1 MLDLLGI
8 GAQKAGTSWLFR
20 WLGAHPRI
28 SFPAGKEVHFWDKK
42 RDRGIDWYRGLF
54 SADDGKLH
62 GEITPAYSCLSSESI
77 AECHGTFPG
86 LRLVYLLR
94 NPIDRA
100 WSAAKMELQRK
111 HPEMIV
117 FPDGWF
123 IEEFRSG
130 DSLAR
135 GDYETCLKNW
145 LRFYRQDQLLVL
157 RFEELVEN
165 PASLLAK
172 CCLHLGVEPLDSPYE
187 SLLRAKEFVGL
198 PEPLRP
204 SLLAVLH
211 EIYDEKIRSL
221 QGFLGWDFGEWLDSH
236 NAETFDSTA
245 ASLMGVPNL

>member
-1 MLDLLGI
+1 MLDFLGI

-42 RDRGIDWYRGLF
+42 RDRGIDWYRDLF

-62 GEITPAYSCLSSESI
+62 GEITPAYACLPPESI
-77 AECHGTFPG
+77 AECHGAFPG
-86 LRLVYLLR
+86 LRLFYVLR

-111 HPEMIV
+111 HPEIIE

-123 IEEFRSG
+123 IEEFRSSG
-130 DSLAR
+130 SLAR

-145 LRFYRQDQLLVL
+145 LRFYRPDQLLVL
-157 RFEELVEN
+157 RFEDLVEN

-172 CCLHLGVEPLDSPYE
+172 CFSHLGLEPLEFPCE
-187 SLLRAKEFVGL
+187 SLLRAKEFEGF

-204 SLLAVLH
+204 SLLPVLH

-221 QGFLGWDFGEWLDSH
+221 ERFLGLDLSGWMEFQ
-236 NAETFDSTA
+236 NAKTFDSTA
-245 ASLMGVPNL
+245 TSLMGVPNL